1 MIYITT
7 QSFPPDIGGI
17 QTYVYQVAREL
28 AAQGNAVT
36 VYVDQVKQPNTL
48 EFDRQQIFPIV
59 RFGGMKLLRRLR
71 KARALSQAVAS
82 TGGIILCD
90 SWKSLE
96 LISDAVRQSAKIICL
111 AHGMEFPA
119 DGSDKKKSR
128 IARILSKAHVVLANS
143 HFTYDRIKPYVPASV
158 QVDVFLPGMAVPPAL
173 DETTLQVVR
182 ERCKPFSPSI
192 LTIGRLEPRKG
203 QDKLIGAVAR
213 LQADFPD
220 IHYFILGVGEDTARL
235 KELVRKKGLADR
247 VTFLG
252 SVSEQ
257 EKFAWLASIDIF
269 AMPSRAEGNSV
280 EGFGIVYLE
289 AAYFGKPSLAGRVGG
304 AGDAVLDQETG
315 ILCDGSSE
323 ESVTQ
328 GLRVLADKSRR
339 ETLGTNA
346 KVRVERDFMWPN
358 AIERLKAFF

>member
-28 AAQGNAVT
+28 AAQGNPVT

-48 EFDRQQIFPIV
+48 EFDRQQSFPIV

-119 DGSDKKKSR
+119 DGSKKKKSR
-128 IARILSKAHVVLANS
+128 IARILSKADVVLANS
-143 HFTYDRIKPYVPASV
+143 HFTYDRIKPYVPQSV
-158 QVDVFLPGMAVPPAL
+158 QVDVFLPGIAVPPVL
-173 DETTLQVVR
+173 DGQTVQMVR
-182 ERCKPFSPSI
+182 ERCNPYYPSI

-203 QDKLIGAVAR
+203 QDKLIGAVTC
-213 LQADFPD
+213 LQDEFPH
-220 IHYFILGVGEDTARL
+220 IHYFILGVGEDAARL
-235 KELVRKKGLADR
+235 KELVRKKGVEKR

-257 EKFAWLASIDIF
+257 EKFAWLSCIDIF

-304 AGDAVLDQETG
+304 AGDAVLDQQTG

-323 ESVTQ
+323 ESVAQ
-328 GLRVLADKSRR
+328 GLRMLADPSRRIALGKNAKSR
-339 ETLGTNA
+339 
-346 KVRVERDFMWPN
+346 VDRDFLWPN
-358 AIERLKAFF
+358 AIKRLKAFF